1 MPASWFVLDPCGMP
15 AMRPS
20 SAAVV
25 YSAVKDQLVSLSL
38 EIEVRE
44 RLLAT
49 EWRLTVYWV
58 KRPVLRVLRGGQS
71 NSRLSITCLR
81 R

>member
-1 MPASWFVLDPCGMP
+1 MRPDFSREIYVDVRRSEIGGCARLCLDPLPGMP

-20 SAAVV
+20 SAAVA

-44 RLLAT
+44 VKLLAT
-49 EWRLTVYWV
+49 
-58 KRPVLRVLRGGQS
+58 
-71 NSRLSITCLR
+71 
-81 R
+81 